1 MKRPLSLRAL
11 LVLLAM
17 TAVAPGIAVL
27 VYSSVVVQ
35 RDEIV
40 QARQELESVAKLV
53 AGNQEQLIEGVRQI
67 LVTIASGPSV
77 RRYDLHDLCVEFLGN
92 VQAATPAYAN
102 IGVLDMQ
109 GRIACQGHAGDATG
123 DASGRQYFRN
133 AIESGKFSVGTYMVG
148 ISSGRKAVGFGMPV
162 YDYAG
167 KLRGV
172 AFAGLD
178 LEYANRQLKS
188 IRLPGHL
195 LINVTDATGRSLVSS
210 ASTTALGEPLPD
222 KAVQAA
228 IGIRRTGSFTS
239 TDAAGVDWLHATRPI
254 GGVERDALMVS
265 VSVRRADAVALADS
279 HFQVQLAII
288 GVASLL
294 GIMLATLFAQRGLA
308 QPVRHLLARMRRIEQ
323 SQAISSSDIAPAATT
338 VTTSREFAELEAGLS
353 SMVARLQ
360 INQQHLI
367 KAQELAGVGFFEFDM
382 RSATYWGSESTY
394 RLYGL
399 DPASGPV
406 SIALFRTLVHPDD
419 LPLVVAHRDRML
431 AGAAPTRLQ
440 YRVVRPDGSL
450 CWVDSFGTIEH
461 DAQGKPILYS
471 GAVQDITERMLSE
484 QAARVH
490 ENRFQRLFE
499 NSLDGVLQTTPE
511 GTILAANSAACRI
524 FGMSEA
530 QLQQRGREGLVVE
543 SDPRLKVMLDERAAT
558 GHTRGELTL
567 KRADGSHFEVELSST
582 IYPDADG
589 NAVCSM
595 VLRDITD
602 RIKAEQYIHRLAF
615 FDALTELPNRRLL
628 LDRLALL
635 LAGAQRNNRVGA
647 VLFVDLD
654 HFKNVNDARGHAVGD
669 ALLRD
674 VAHRLSA
681 LMRAEDT
688 VARIGGDE
696 FVILMPDL
704 ASDFT
709 QGAQN
714 AMSAA
719 EKVRQSLAR
728 PFDVD
733 GQSYGSGCSIGVTL
747 LPKTGQSTE
756 DLLREADTA
765 MYRAK
770 TAGRN
775 RIAFFESAMQA
786 EVEEQFALQ
795 HDLAQ
800 ALGTAQL
807 AMAMQ
812 PQFDHA
818 GQPVGCELLMRWT
831 HPVRGPV
838 SPALFIPTAEE
849 SGLILQLGD
858 WVVLEGCLAV
868 LRLQQAGRSMPV
880 SVNVSPRQFRQP
892 DFVDRVRT
900 ILADTG
906 APASL
911 LIFEVTEG
919 LLIENLDDT
928 IRRMNELVAMGIRF
942 SIDDF
947 GTGYSSL
954 GYLRRLPLYELKID
968 RSFIQDTPTDPGHTA
983 IVQSILSMASHLA
996 LRVVAEGVET
1006 AEQREFLR
1014 QSGCSFMQ
1022 GYLLARPMSM
1032 DAWLESPAAAA

>member
-1 MKRPLSLRAL
+1 MKRPLSLRTL

-35 RDEIV
+35 RDEV
-40 QARQELESVAKLV
+40 VHARQELESVAKLV
-53 AGNQEQLIEGVRQI
+53 AANQEQLTEGVRQI

-77 RRYDLHDLCVEFLGN
+77 RRYDLHDLCVEFLRN

-102 IGVLDMQ
+102 IGVLGLDGKIECQ
-109 GRIACQGHAGDATG
+109 GRAGETGGDAN
-123 DASGRQYFRN
+123 GRQYFRN
-133 AIESGKFSVGTYMVG
+133 AIETGKFSVGTYMVG
-148 ISSGRKAVGFGMPV
+148 ITSGRKAVGFGMPV
-162 YDYAG
+162 YDYSG

-178 LEYANRQLKS
+178 LEYANRQLNS
-188 IRLPGHL
+188 ISLPKHL
-195 LINVTDATGRSLVSS
+195 VIHVTDAAGRLLVSS
-210 ASTTALGEPLPD
+210 SSAMALGEQLPD
-222 KAVQAA
+222 QAVQAA
-228 IGIRRTGSFTS
+228 IAARRTGSFAS
-239 TDAAGVDWLHATRPI
+239 TDAAGVEWLHATRPI
-254 GGVERDALMVS
+254 GGVDRDALMVS
-265 VSVRRADAVALADS
+265 VRVRKADAVALADS

-288 GVASLL
+288 GVASLA
-294 GIMLATLFAQRGLA
+294 GILLALLFAQRGLA
-308 QPVRHLLARMRRIEQ
+308 QPVRNLLGRMRRIEQ

-338 VTTSREFAELEAGLS
+338 SREFAELEAGFS

-360 INQQHLI
+360 INQQQLL

-382 RSATYWGSESTY
+382 RSGTYWGSESTY

-399 DPASGPV
+399 DPAWGPV
-406 SIALFRTLVHPDD
+406 SIATFRTLVHPDD
-419 LPLVVAHRDRML
+419 LPMVVAHRDRML

-461 DAQGKPILYS
+461 DPDGRPILYS

-524 FGMSEA
+524 LGMSET
-530 QLQQRGREGLVVE
+530 QLQERGRNGLLVE

-567 KRADGSHFEVELSST
+567 MRADGSHFEVELSST

-589 NAVCSM
+589 NSVCSM

-635 LAGAQRNNRVGA
+635 LASAQRNNRVGA

-674 VAHRLSA
+674 VAQRLSA

-704 ASDFT
+704 AAEFT

-719 EKVRQSLAR
+719 EKVRQALAR
-728 PFDVD
+728 PFDID

-807 AMAMQ
+807 EMAMQ

-838 SPALFIPTAEE
+838 SPALFIPAAEE
-849 SGLILQLGD
+849 SGLILQLGN
-858 WVVLEGCLAV
+858 WVVHEGCLAV
-868 LRLQQAGRSMPV
+868 LRLQQAGRTMPV
-880 SVNVSPRQFRQP
+880 SINVSPRQFRQP
-892 DFVDRVRT
+892 DFVGRVRT
-900 ILADTG
+900 ILAETG

-919 LLIENLDDT
+919 LLIDNLDDT
-928 IRRMNELVAMGIRF
+928 VRRMNELVAMGIRF

-968 RSFIQDTPTDPGHTA
+968 RSFIQDTPSDPGHTA
-983 IVQSILSMASHLA
+983 IVQSILSMASHLR

-1006 AEQREFLR
+1006 VEQREFLR
-1014 QSGCSFMQ
+1014 QSGCTFMQ